1 MASRAGYTFHE
12 TIHESTRSMLVR
24 ATRLKDECPV
34 ILKLPGSDY
43 LDRRRTLEIQR
54 EYAIARRVE
63 GEGIIRVFGVEE
75 FTDRAALVLEDFGGR
90 SLHHLLQERGALEV
104 ETFLDYA
111 IRITTALGHIHRH
124 GVIHKDIK
132 PQNIIV
138 NPDLGVLK
146 IADFSISVA
155 MALESVTPDNPMVLT
170 GTLAYMAPE
179 QTGRMNRGV
188 DYRADF
194 YALGA
199 TFFELLTHRH
209 VFESDTPLELLH
221 AHVAQMPPSPR
232 DLVPSIPEPISAIV
246 IKLLAKDPEA
256 RYQTAFGLIADLEEC
271 RRRLREWQLVS
282 PFPLGASDRT
292 HQFRLPQGFYGRA
305 SDVTQLTEAHE
316 RAVKGS
322 SELLFITGS
331 PGLGKSSLVN
341 ELPRVTAA
349 RQGLFATGKC
359 DPLQRGMPFDAVHQ
373 VLNHLVQQLVS
384 EGGEETARVQGRLKS
399 ALGVNTAVLAQAVP
413 EVRTLLG
420 EQPPPTPLP
429 ASESRNRLNRVLVQA
444 LQAFTRPE
452 RPLVVFLDDLQWAD
466 VATLSWVQSVAY
478 EPDSHHL
485 LLICAYR
492 STELSPDH
500 PLTLALASLR
510 SAESPFQEIRI
521 APLGVEEV
529 VRMVREAT
537 SAEPLNAL
545 ELGQLLHA
553 RTGGNP
559 FSVRE
564 FLRFLHDQRLLRFD
578 ASAGRWDWDLAQID
592 AREIPNDVADL
603 MAAEIRRLP
612 PDTAALLQ
620 YAACL
625 GGVFHFKDLAVV
637 RQMTPAET
645 ARTLWTAIE
654 QGLVLPLSK
663 DYLLLDPQGGL
674 RLPPDL
680 ELTFRFLHER
690 VRQAAYLLL
699 SASERASRHTQI
711 GLRLLEDARA
721 TGTIAE
727 RAFNILP
734 HVAHAPEEVSSS
746 GLRMELAD
754 LHLKAGRQAKSSGA
768 YRTACN
774 LFRTGI
780 ALLPATAWQDQY
792 ERILALQL
800 ELAESS
806 YLAGDFDA
814 ASMGFATL
822 LQQARSVAQKADV
835 LAMRATL
842 ASLNSQHAEAIQLGL
857 EGLRLLGV
865 DLPSAPGQAELGSEL
880 AAVAEGLRGRRA
892 AELLELPPMSDPN
905 QELSLNLL
913 ASIAASAYMIHQGLF
928 ALLALRIVRISLE
941 HGHSSLSAF
950 GYVIYG
956 VLLSSVIDDPASGS
970 EFGQLAVEL
979 SSRFRAPMLHARV
992 RYLRAG
998 LIDHWTRN
1006 AREGISEFTE
1016 AYKGSMES
1024 GDWIYAGHCVIVRLW
1039 RRLAVGDPLKELQA
1053 ENGRFIEFLQTKR
1066 DPEAL
1071 EMFLAAHRTVLALT
1085 GSEEPLLQTLPQ
1097 SEGNTARAYQALG
1110 ELERLYLLSTPRE
1123 ALAKAEEAEP
1133 LMPFVA
1139 GLFQVATFAFYH
1151 ALSAA
1156 ACCEGADED
1165 RREELL
1171 QGVERHRAFLEKC
1184 ARRNP
1189 ESFGPYHLLVS
1200 AEKAQAKGQDDE
1212 ALVTFERAI
1221 SAARTSGFLGVE
1233 ALACELTFRFLTSR
1247 ERRIIASAY
1256 LLEALYA
1263 YERWG
1268 ATGKTRLLTQE
1279 QSSLLMSQGS
1289 TLRYWNPKNRGGTT
1303 TTDRMASTHPNTQ
1316 PSTHPITYPTPP
1328 TSPTSPP
1335 GSESLVESLDMASA
1349 MKASQAISSEI
1360 LFPQLVDN
1368 LIHVIMESAGA
1379 QRGVLALK
1387 RGTDYFVEASG
1398 EVRRRDMAP
1407 EPPHLLSQSGSLC
1420 RLAVEQALRTGAPV
1434 LLDDA
1439 STTAP
1444 YQQDPYVVQH
1454 AVRSVLCMP
1463 IRHRGQTLGLFYLEN
1478 NLTPGAFNSSR
1489 LKVLGML
1496 TAQASIS
1503 IENAELYRRLEDY
1516 SHTLE
1521 ERVADRTQELH
1532 SKNAELHRALETL
1545 KAMQTQIITQEK
1557 LASLGSLTAGI
1568 AHELK
1573 NPLNFVTNFALLST
1587 DRVRELRQ
1595 EVRPLLQPGLS
1606 PHQINRQQEEL
1617 AALLDELEMNT
1628 QKIREHGQRASGI
1641 IDGMLQHARSNRGER
1656 RRTNVNQLVE
1666 EAVRLVHHGLNAKS
1680 SRRNV
1685 VIETSYDTQVPEVD
1699 LVSDD
1704 IRRVV
1709 LNLVDNACYAASDK
1723 VRPAE
1728 PVEEPR
1734 VKVSTRWTGSNVEI
1748 RVRDNGRGIPPAA
1761 REKLFTPFFT
1771 TKPTGEGTGLG
1782 LSISHDIVVVS
1793 LGGKLVV
1800 ESEEGQYAEFIVVLP
1815 SSSRPQAPRA

>member
-90 SLHHLLQERGALEV
+90 SLHHILQERGALGV
-104 ETFLDYA
+104 DMFLDYA

-138 NPDLGVLK
+138 NPDTGMLK

-155 MALESVTPDNPMVLT
+155 IALESVTPDNPTVLT

-209 VFESDTPLELLH
+209 VFESETPLELLH

-232 DLVPSIPEPISAIV
+232 DLVPSIPEPLSAIV
-246 IKLLAKDPEA
+246 VKLLAKDPEA

-271 RRRLREWQLVS
+271 RRRLHEWQLVS
-282 PFPLGASDRT
+282 PFALGTSDRT

-305 SDVTQLTEAHE
+305 EDVAQLKEAHE
-316 RAVKGS
+316 RAVKGG
-322 SELLFITGS
+322 SELLLITGS
-331 PGLGKSSLVN
+331 PGIGKSSLVN
-341 ELPRVTAA
+341 ELHRVTAA
-349 RQGLFATGKC
+349 SRGLFATGKS
-359 DPLQRGMPFDAVHQ
+359 DPLQRGVPFDAVHQ
-373 VLNHLVQQLVS
+373 VLVHLVQQILS
-384 EGGEETARVQGRLKS
+384 EGGAEVARLRARLEA
-399 ALGVNTAVLAQAVP
+399 ALGVNTAVLVQAVP

-420 EQPPPTPLP
+420 EQSLPIPLP
-429 ASESRNRLNRVLVQA
+429 SSESRNRLNRVLVQA
-444 LQAFTRPE
+444 LQAFTLPE

-466 VATLSWVQSVAY
+466 VATLSLVQSLAV

-492 STELSPDH
+492 SSEISASH
-500 PLTLALASLR
+500 PLALALGSLH
-510 SAESPFQEIRI
+510 SAENPLREIRVS
-521 APLGVEEV
+521 PLGIEEV

-545 ELGQLLHA
+545 ELGQLIHA

-578 ASAGRWDWDLAQID
+578 ASAGRWDWDLVQID

-612 PDTAALLQ
+612 PETGDLLQ
-620 YAACL
+620 WAACL

-637 RQMTPAET
+637 HQTTPAQT
-645 ARTLWTAIE
+645 ARTLWSAIE

-674 RLPPDL
+674 SLPADL
-680 ELTFRFLHER
+680 ELSFRFLHDR

-699 SASERASRHTQI
+699 PSEARAERHTHI
-711 GLRLLEDARA
+711 GLRLLESARA
-721 TGTIAE
+721 AGMIEE
-727 RAFNILP
+727 RAFSILP
-734 HVAHAPEEVSSS
+734 HVAYAPEQVNSTA
-746 GLRMELAD
+746 LRLELAD
-754 LHLKAGRQAKSSGA
+754 LHLKAGRQAKTSGA
-768 YRTACN
+768 YRTACT

-780 ALLPATAWQDQY
+780 ELLPSTAWKDEY

-800 ELAESS
+800 DLAESS

-814 ASMGFATL
+814 ASAGFATL
-822 LQQARSVAQKADV
+822 LEQANSPEQKASV

-842 ASLNSQHAEAIQLGL
+842 ASLNSQHAEAIQIGL

-865 DLPSAPGQAELGSEL
+865 DVPASPGQAELGAEL
-880 AAVAEGLRGRRA
+880 TAVAEGLQGRRA
-892 AELLELPPMSDPN
+892 AQLLELPQMSDPSR
-905 QELSLNLL
+905 ELTLNLL
-913 ASIAASAYMIHQGLF
+913 TSIAASAYMVHQGLF
-928 ALLALRIVRISLE
+928 ALLALRIVRLSLE

-956 VLLSSVIDDPASGS
+956 VLLSSIIDDPATGH
-970 EFGQLAVEL
+970 EFGQLAVDL
-979 SSRFRAPMLHARV
+979 SARFRAPMLHARV

-998 LIDHWTRN
+998 LIDHWTRS
-1006 AREGISEFTE
+1006 AREGVAEFTE

-1039 RRLAVGDPLKELQA
+1039 RRLAVGDPLKDLLA
-1053 ENGRFIEFLQTKR
+1053 ENERFIEFLQTKQ
-1066 DPEAL
+1066 DPDAL

-1085 GSEEPLLQTLPQ
+1085 GSEEPLEMPPR

-1110 ELERLYLLSTPRE
+1110 ELERLYLLSSPQE
-1123 ALAKAEEAEP
+1123 ALDKAEQAEP
-1133 LMPFVA
+1133 LVPFVT
-1139 GLFQVATFAFYH
+1139 GLFQVATYAFYH

-1156 ACCEGADED
+1156 AVSTEASEE

-1171 QGVERHRAFLEKC
+1171 QVVDRHRAFLEKC
-1184 ARRNP
+1184 ARRSP
-1189 ESFGPYHLLVS
+1189 ENFAPYHLLVS
-1200 AEKAQAKGQDDE
+1200 AEKARAKGLDDE

-1221 SAARTSGFLGVE
+1221 AAARASEFLGVE

-1256 LLEALYA
+1256 LLESLYA

-1279 QSSLLMSQGS
+1279 QSTLLLSHGS
-1289 TLRYWNPKNRGGTT
+1289 TLRHWNPKARAGATT
-1303 TTDRMASTHPNTQ
+1303 TERGNTTQPSPSPSQSTHPA
-1316 PSTHPITYPTPP
+1316 THPTTPT
-1328 TSPTSPP
+1328 

-1387 RGTDYFVEASG
+1387 RGADYFVEASG
-1398 EVRRRDMAP
+1398 EVRRRDMQP
-1407 EPPHLLSQSGSLC
+1407 DPPHLLSQSDALC
-1420 RLAVEQALRTGAPV
+1420 LLVVEQALRTGTPL

-1439 STTAP
+1439 SATAP
-1444 YQQDPYVVQH
+1444 FLQDEYVIRH
-1454 AVRSVLCMP
+1454 GVRSVLCMP

-1478 NLTPGAFNSSR
+1478 NLTPGAFNASR

-1595 EVRPLLQPGLS
+1595 EMSPLLKPTVAKE
-1606 PHQINRQQEEL
+1606 REEL
-1617 AALLDELEMNT
+1617 DSLLDELEVNT

-1685 VIETSYDTQVPEVD
+1685 VIETSFDAKVPEVD

-1723 VRPAE
+1723 LRPTE
-1728 PVEEPR
+1728 TLEEPR

-1748 RVRDNGRGIPPAA
+1748 RVRDNGQGIPVAA
-1761 REKLFTPFFT
+1761 RDKLFTPFFT

-1815 SSSRPQAPRA
+1815 SGSRPNAPRA

>member
-12 TIHESTRSMLVR
+12 TIHESSRSMLVR

-63 GEGIIRVFGVEE
+63 GDGIIQVFGVEE

-90 SLHHLLQERGALEV
+90 SLHHLLEERGALGV

-138 NPDLGVLK
+138 NPDTGLLK

-155 MALESVTPDNPMVLT
+155 IAVEAVTPDNPTVLT

-209 VFESDTPLELLH
+209 VFESETPLELLH

-232 DLVPSIPEPISAIV
+232 ELVPAIPEPISAIV
-246 IKLLAKDPEA
+246 VKLLAKDPEA

-271 RRRLREWQLVS
+271 RRRLKEWQLVS
-282 PFPLGASDRT
+282 SFPLGTSDRT

-305 SDVTQLTEAHE
+305 ADVDQLKEAHE

-331 PGLGKSSLVN
+331 PGIGKSSLVN
-341 ELPRVTAA
+341 ELHRVTAA
-349 RQGLFATGKC
+349 HQGLFATGKC
-359 DPLQRGMPFDAVHQ
+359 DPLQRGVPFDAVHQ
-373 VLNHLVQQLVS
+373 VLNHLVQQMS
-384 EGGEETARVQGRLKS
+384 EEGGPETARVQRRLKD
-399 ALGVNTAVLAQAVP
+399 ALGVNTSVLVQAVP
-413 EVRTLLG
+413 EVRALLG

-429 ASESRNRLNRVLVQA
+429 SSESRNRLNRVLVQA

-452 RPLVVFLDDLQWAD
+452 RPLVIFLDDLQWAD
-466 VATLSWVQSVAY
+466 VATLSWMQSLAC

-485 LLICAYR
+485 LLLCAYR
-492 STELSPDH
+492 STELSPSH
-500 PLTLALASLR
+500 PLEQALASLR
-510 SAESPFQEIRI
+510 SAESPFQEIRVS
-521 APLGVEEV
+521 PLGIEEV

-559 FSVRE
+559 FAVRE

-612 PDTAALLQ
+612 PETTEVLQ

-625 GGVFHFKDLAVV
+625 GSVFHFKDLTVV
-637 RQMTPAET
+637 RQATAAET
-645 ARTLWTAIE
+645 ARTLWSAIE

-674 RLPPDL
+674 VLPADL

-690 VRQAAYLLL
+690 VRQAAYLQLPQE
-699 SASERASRHTQI
+699 ERAGRHTQI

-721 TGTIAE
+721 AGAIEA

-734 HVAHAPEEVSSS
+734 HVAYAPEQVSTAA
-746 GLRMELAD
+746 LRQELAD
-754 LHLKAGRQAKSSGA
+754 LHLKAGRQAKASGA

-780 ALLPATAWQDQY
+780 ALLDVTAWRDEY
-792 ERILALQL
+792 ERILPLQL

-806 YLAGDFDA
+806 YLAGDFAA
-814 ASMGFATL
+814 ASTGFATL
-822 LQQARSVAQKADV
+822 LEQARSVAQKADV

-842 ASLNSQHAEAIQLGL
+842 ASLNSQHTEAIQLGL

-865 DLPSAPGQAELGSEL
+865 DLPAEPGQAELGQEL
-880 AAVAEGLRGRRA
+880 TAVAERLQGRRA
-892 AELLELPPMSDPN
+892 AALLGLPPMSDPN
-905 QELSLNLL
+905 QELALNLL
-913 ASIAASAYMIHQGLF
+913 ASIAASAYMVHQGLF

-956 VLLSSVIDDPASGS
+956 VLLSSVIDDPATGS

-979 SSRFRAPMLHARV
+979 SARFRAPMLHARV

-1039 RRLAVGDPLKELQA
+1039 RRLSVGDPLKELQA

-1066 DPEAL
+1066 DPDAL

-1085 GSEEPLLQTLPQ
+1085 GSEEPLLQSTPR

-1110 ELERLYLLSTPRE
+1110 ELERLYLLSTPQE

-1133 LMPFVA
+1133 LLPFVA

-1151 ALSAA
+1151 ALSAVA
-1156 ACCEGADED
+1156 VSTGESEE

-1171 QGVERHRAFLEKC
+1171 QVAERHRAFLEKC

-1189 ESFGPYHLLVS
+1189 GSFAPYFLLVS
-1200 AEKAQAKGQDDE
+1200 AEKAQAKGHDDE

-1221 SAARTSGFLGVE
+1221 AAARESGFLGVE
-1233 ALACELTFRFLTSR
+1233 ALACELTFRFLTLR

-1279 QSSLLMSQGS
+1279 QSNLLMSQGS
-1289 TLRYWNPKNRGGTT
+1289 TLRYWNPKARGGTT
-1303 TTDRMASTHPNTQ
+1303 ATERGATTHPSTQ
-1316 PSTHPITYPTPP
+1316 PSTHPNTHP
-1328 TSPTSPP
+1328 TSPTSPTN
-1335 GSESLVESLDMASA
+1335 SESLVESLDMASA

-1387 RGTDYFVEASG
+1387 RGADYFVEASG

-1407 EPPHLLSQSGSLC
+1407 EPPHLLSQSSALC
-1420 RLAVEQALRTGAPV
+1420 RPVVEQALRAGTPV

-1439 STTAP
+1439 SSTAP
-1444 YQQDPYVVQH
+1444 YQNDEYVIRNG
-1454 AVRSVLCMP
+1454 VRSVLCMP

-1478 NLTPGAFNSSR
+1478 NLTPGAFNASR

-1545 KAMQTQIITQEK
+1545 KTMHAQIVTQEK

-1595 EVRPLLQPGLS
+1595 EMRPLLQPGLDK
-1606 PHQINRQQEEL
+1606 PQIDRQQEEL
-1617 AALLDELEMNT
+1617 NTLLDELELNT

-1748 RVRDNGRGIPPAA
+1748 RVRDNGQGIPQAA

-1815 SSSRPQAPRA
+1815 SGPRSQSPRA